1 LATEIYGELY
11 ASKVISGH
19 RQGRE
24 NGKKEL
30 LLVVDNVGG
39 KRMNGERIMR
49 TQRALVQVVCGNAL
63 VKPLSFLKETNKITN
78 ITG

>member
-1 LATEIYGELY
+1 LATKIYGELY

-24 NGKKEL
+24 NGKKE

-78 ITG
+78 IIG